1 MTAEHASKTVRLR
14 PAGRADRVAA
24 RGAARSPRACSWWAE
39 DFRDLLVEDLPS
51 LLRPGDVLVVN
62 DAKVIPAQ
70 LFGARRRGA
79 AVARIEA
86 TLHKKVDAAHWR
98 AFVRPA
104 KKLAIGERIV
114 FSGSPRA
121 RVCLAGE
128 FWAQVEEKSE
138 GEVLLGFNLSGPAL
152 DDAIM
157 AFGHMPLPPYIAARR
172 AEDAR
177 DARDYQTVFAEKPG
191 AVAAPTAGL
200 HFTPT
205 LLDAVRKAGA
215 SVEKVTLLVGRRDVF
230 AGQGRGYARPCDA
243 RRMGRDRRGMR
254 GAAQCGAGG
263 GRADRGGGHHRAAHP
278 RKRRGRDGGIRPFAG
293 ETAIFIT
300 PGYRFRA
307 VDALMTNFHLPRSTL
322 FMLVCA
328 FSGIERMQ
336 AAYAHAI
343 AAGYRFYSYGD
354 ACFLTRGG

>member
-1 MTAEHASKTVRLR
+1 MQVKLFDFDLPEDRIALR
-14 PAGRADRVAA
+14 PADPRESA
-24 RGAARSPRACSWWAE
+24 RLLVVGE
-39 DFRDLLVEDLPS
+39 DFRDYCVKDLPS

-86 TLHKKVDAAHWR
+86 TLHKKVDAAQWR

-114 FSGSPRA
+114 FSGASEGA
-121 RVCLAGE
+121 VCMAGE
-128 FWAQVEEKSE
+128 FWAQVKEKSE

-157 AFGHMPLPPYIAARR
+157 AFGHMPLLPYITARR
-172 AEDAR
+172 PEDAR
-177 DARDYQTVFAEKPG
+177 DVRDYQTVFAAKPG

-200 HFTPT
+200 HFTPD
-205 LLDAVRKAGA
+205 LLDAVRQAGA
-215 SVEKVTLLVGRRDVF
+215 SVEKVTLLVGAGTFLPVKAEDTRDHVMH
-230 AGQGRGYARPCDA
+230 AEWGEIDAACAARLNAA
-243 RRMGRDRRGMR
+243 R
-254 GAAQCGAGG
+254 AAGG
-263 GRADRGGGHHRAAHP
+263 RIVAVGTTALRILESASDAT
-278 RKRRGRDGGIRPFAG
+278 GIKPFAG

-300 PGYRFRA
+300 PGYRFKA